1 LVSHLLQSIP
11 PEAVYL
17 IVGVMIMV
25 ESLGIPVPGEI
36 ALVTA
41 AVLATRHNGL
51 EPAWIAVAA
60 SAGAIAGDSIGF
72 YVGHRVGKPLF
83 GWLGGKFPRHFGPS
97 HVAVAERFFTRHGA
111 WAVFF
116 GRFIALLRIFSGP
129 LAGSLHMPYGRF
141 LLANASGG
149 IIWATGI
156 TYLIWFLGQA
166 AEKWLSRASWIG
178 LVAALAVGLAV
189 TLLIRRRTSKLA
201 AQHQAESA
209 AEQEA
214 ESPAK
219 AEASAETETEASAKA
234 SAEAEASTE
243 TEASA
248 EAETEAS
255 AEASAEAETE
265 ALTEASAEASASA
278 PAEEVPSA
286 AQEEEAG
293 PAAGHGQA
301 RLSAAN
307 GEARLPTGNGKA
319 PSARQRT
326 ESDR

>member
-1 LVSHLLQSIP
+1 LVSHLLESIP

-41 AVLATRHNGL
+41 AVLATQHKGL

-97 HVAVAERFFTRHGA
+97 HVVVAERFFTRHGA

-141 LLANASGG
+141 LLANATGG

-201 AQHQAESA
+201 ARHQAESA

-214 ESPAK
+214 Q
-219 AEASAETETEASAKA
+219 ASSETEASP
-234 SAEAEASTE
+234 E

-248 EAETEAS
+248 EAPAE
-255 AEASAEAETE
+255 AEASAAVDSPATE
-265 ALTEASAEASASA
+265 EGARPSPAGQDA
-278 PAEEVPSA
+278 PPAG
-286 AQEEEAG
+286 EEETQPRSGGEKARPRPRG
-293 PAAGHGQA
+293 EPAQ
-301 RLSAAN
+301 LAATN
-307 GEARLPTGNGKA
+307 GEARFPSGNGPVA
-319 PSARQRT
+319 SARQRS

>member
-1 LVSHLLQSIP
+1 MVSHLLESIP

-41 AVLATRHNGL
+41 AVLATQHKGL
-51 EPAWIAVAA
+51 VPAWIAVAA

-72 YVGHRVGKPLF
+72 YVGHRVGSPLF
-83 GWLGGKFPRHFGPS
+83 DWLGRKFPRHFGPS
-97 HVAVAERFFTRHGA
+97 HVVVAERFFTRHGA

-141 LLANASGG
+141 LLANATGG

-209 AEQEA
+209 AEHEA
-214 ESPAK
+214 ESPAN
-219 AEASAETETEASAKA
+219 AESP
-234 SAEAEASTE
+234 AEAESP
-243 TEASA
+243 TEA
-248 EAETEAS
+248 EAS
-255 AEASAEAETE
+255 AEASAPAGEAPAGEAPSRAQEAE
-265 ALTEASAEASASA
+265 
-278 PAEEVPSA
+278 
-286 AQEEEAG
+286 AG
-293 PAAGHGQA
+293 LAAGHGQA
-301 RLSAAN
+301 RPSAAS

>member
-1 LVSHLLQSIP
+1 LVSHLLESIP

-17 IVGVMIMV
+17 IVGVMIMI

-41 AVLATRHNGL
+41 AVLASQHKAGL

-72 YVGHRVGKPLF
+72 YIGHRVGKPLF

-97 HVAVAERFFTRHGA
+97 HVVVAERFFTRRGA

-141 LLANASGG
+141 LLANATGG

-178 LVAALAVGLAV
+178 LVAALVVGLAV
-189 TLLIRRRTSKLA
+189 TLLIRHRTSKLA
-201 AQHQAESA
+201 SRHEAESA
-209 AEQEA
+209 AAHETEPAKA

-219 AEASAETETEASAKA
+219 AGSPAPA
-234 SAEAEASTE
+234 AEAPS
-243 TEASA
+243 
-248 EAETEAS
+248 
-255 AEASAEAETE
+255 
-265 ALTEASAEASASA
+265 
-278 PAEEVPSA
+278 PAREEEV
-286 AQEEEAG
+286 
-293 PAAGHGQA
+293 
-301 RLSAAN
+301 
-307 GEARLPTGNGKA
+307 
-319 PSARQRT
+319 RQGR

>member
-1 LVSHLLQSIP
+1 LVSHLLESIP

-17 IVGVMIMV
+17 VVGLMIMV

-41 AVLATRHNGL
+41 AVLATQHKVAVAP
-51 EPAWIAVAA
+51 EWIAISG
-60 SAGAIAGDSIGF
+60 SAGAILGDSIGF

-83 GWLGGKFPRHFGPS
+83 KWLGRKFPRHFGPG

-149 IIWATGI
+149 IIWASGL

-166 AEKWLSRASWIG
+166 AEKWLSRVSWIG
-178 LVAALAVGLAV
+178 LVAALLVGLVV
-189 TLLIRRRTSKLA
+189 TLLIRRRTTKLVEQHEA
-201 AQHQAESA
+201 A
-209 AEQEA
+209 
-214 ESPAK
+214 SPAD
-219 AEASAETETEASAKA
+219 EADGPAPSSEAD
-234 SAEAEASTE
+234 
-243 TEASA
+243 
-248 EAETEAS
+248 
-255 AEASAEAETE
+255 
-265 ALTEASAEASASA
+265 A
-278 PAEEVPSA
+278 PAPAGAADDPAPADEADDPAPAVEADAPAPSGEEQARPTA
-286 AQEEEAG
+286 DDGQAR
-293 PAAGHGQA
+293 PAAGNGQA
-301 RLSAAN
+301 PPSA
-307 GEARLPTGNGKA
+307 GNGQA
-319 PSARQRT
+319 GPPARQRT

>member
-1 LVSHLLQSIP
+1 
-11 PEAVYL
+11 
-17 IVGVMIMV
+17 MIMV

-41 AVLATRHNGL
+41 AVLATQHKGL

-97 HVAVAERFFTRHGA
+97 HVVVAERFFTRRGA

-189 TLLIRRRTSKLA
+189 TLLIRRRTSRLA
-201 AQHQAESA
+201 AQHEAESA
-209 AEQEA
+209 AAGEA
-214 ESPAK
+214 EPAP
-219 AEASAETETEASAKA
+219 AQAAAPASAGNPESSAT
-234 SAEAEASTE
+234 AEPPATDEELRPSPV
-243 TEASA
+243 SQGVPPPGR
-248 EAETEAS
+248 AETRPQPGADAWPRPGSEDARP
-255 AEASAEAETE
+255 
-265 ALTEASAEASASA
+265 
-278 PAEEVPSA
+278 PA
-286 AQEEEAG
+286 G
-293 PAAGHGQA
+293 
-301 RLSAAN
+301 N
-307 GEARLPTGNGKA
+307 GEARFPSGNGPAA
-319 PSARQRT
+319 PARQRT

>member
-1 LVSHLLQSIP
+1 
-11 PEAVYL
+11 
-17 IVGVMIMV
+17 MIMV

-41 AVLATRHNGL
+41 AVLATQHKMAL
-51 EPAWIAVAA
+51 SPAWIAASA
-60 SAGAIAGDSIGF
+60 SAGAIAGDSIG
-72 YVGHRVGKPLF
+72 YLIGHRAGSPLF
-83 GWLGGKFPRHFGPS
+83 DWLGRKFPRHFGPG
-97 HVAVAERFFTRHGA
+97 HVALAERFFTRHGA

-209 AEQEA
+209 AEHEA
-214 ESPAK
+214 KS
-219 AEASAETETEASAKA
+219 SSETEASPEAP
-234 SAEAEASTE
+234 AEA
-243 TEASA
+243 
-248 EAETEAS
+248 EAS
-255 AEASAEAETE
+255 AEASAEAEASPE
-265 ALTEASAEASASA
+265 APAEAEASA
-278 PAEEVPSA
+278 
-286 AQEEEAG
+286 
-293 PAAGHGQA
+293 
-301 RLSAAN
+301 
-307 GEARLPTGNGKA
+307 
-319 PSARQRT
+319 
-326 ESDR
+326 

>member
-1 LVSHLLQSIP
+1 LVSHLLESIP

-41 AVLATRHNGL
+41 AVLATRHEGL

-97 HVAVAERFFTRHGA
+97 HVVVAERFFTRHGA

-149 IIWATGI
+149 IIWASGI

-178 LVAALAVGLAV
+178 LVAALVVGLAV
-189 TLLIRRRTSKLA
+189 TLLIRRRTSRLV
-201 AQHQAESA
+201 AQHEAESA
-209 AEQEA
+209 AGESAASREAQPHAEDEA
-214 ESPAK
+214 ES
-219 AEASAETETEASAKA
+219 
-234 SAEAEASTE
+234 
-243 TEASA
+243 
-248 EAETEAS
+248 
-255 AEASAEAETE
+255 
-265 ALTEASAEASASA
+265 SA
-278 PAEEVPSA
+278 P
-286 AQEEEAG
+286 EEEAPP
-293 PAAGHGQA
+293 PAKSEEVRPSPAGQDAPPAGEEEAPPRSRGEQA
-301 RLSAAN
+301 QPPATN
-307 GEARLPTGNGKA
+307 GEARFPSGNGQA
-319 PSARQRT
+319 ASARQRS

>member
-1 LVSHLLQSIP
+1 MVSHLLESIP

-17 IVGVMIMV
+17 LVGVMIMV

-41 AVLATRHNGL
+41 AVLATQHKVPL
-51 EPAWIAVAA
+51 EPAWIAVSA

-129 LAGSLHMPYGRF
+129 LAGSLRMPYGRF

-178 LVAALAVGLAV
+178 LLAALAVGLAV

-201 AQHQAESA
+201 ARHEAESA
-209 AEQEA
+209 TAHEA
-214 ESPAK
+214 ESPAQAVSSVK
-219 AEASAETETEASAKA
+219 AESPALVESSVKAESPALV
-234 SAEAEASTE
+234 AEAPS
-243 TEASA
+243 
-248 EAETEAS
+248 
-255 AEASAEAETE
+255 
-265 ALTEASAEASASA
+265 
-278 PAEEVPSA
+278 PAEE
-286 AQEEEAG
+286 EEV
-293 PAAGHGQA
+293 
-301 RLSAAN
+301 RLSS
-307 GEARLPTGNGKA
+307 GNGHA
-319 PSARQRT
+319 TPAWQRS

>member
-11 PEAVYL
+11 PEVVYL

-41 AVLATRHNGL
+41 AVLASQHKAGL

-72 YVGHRVGKPLF
+72 YIGHRVGKPLF

-97 HVAVAERFFTRHGA
+97 HVVVAERFFTRRGA

-178 LVAALAVGLAV
+178 LVAALVVGLAV
-189 TLLIRRRTSKLA
+189 TLLIRRRTSRLA
-201 AQHQAESA
+201 AQHEAESA
-209 AEQEA
+209 AAHEA
-214 ESPAK
+214 ESPSK
-219 AEASAETETEASAKA
+219 AEPSS
-234 SAEAEASTE
+234 EAEPP
-243 TEASA
+243 
-248 EAETEAS
+248 
-255 AEASAEAETE
+255 
-265 ALTEASAEASASA
+265 A
-278 PAEEVPSA
+278 P
-286 AQEEEAG
+286 EEEAPS
-293 PAAGHGQA
+293 PAKEGEARPQSHGEHA
-301 RLSAAN
+301 RPPATN
-307 GEARLPTGNGKA
+307 GEARFPSGNGPA
-319 PSARQRT
+319 ASAKQRS